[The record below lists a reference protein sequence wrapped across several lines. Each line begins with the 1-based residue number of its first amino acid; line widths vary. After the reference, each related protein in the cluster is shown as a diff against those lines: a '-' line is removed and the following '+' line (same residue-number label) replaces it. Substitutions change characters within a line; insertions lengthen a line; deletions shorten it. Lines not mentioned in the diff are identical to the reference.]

1 MSVSADAAGRSST
14 TGALSLPW
22 IIAASSVG
30 TLIEW
35 YDFYLYGVLAL
46 FFSKHFF
53 SPDLNP
59 TVAFIAS
66 LFVFWTG
73 FLVRPF
79 GAILFGHLGDLIGR
93 KFTFMLTLGLM
104 GAATFVVGLLPGY
117 DVIGALAPIL
127 LVTMRVLQGLA
138 LGGEYGGAATY
149 IAEHSPDGRRGFYTS
164 WIQTTATMG
173 IVLALLV
180 ILICRLSF
188 GDQAFGDWGWRVPFL
203 LSAIL
208 VVLSG
213 YIRLKLE
220 ESPLFARLKEQGK
233 ASTNPAA
240 DSFLSGGKNWG
251 LMLVALFGATAPE
264 GVVWYTGQFYALFY
278 LTTVL
283 KVDYVTVYI
292 IMMIALTLGAPFFVA
307 FGALSDRIGRRNIM
321 TLGFALAVIT
331 YWPVFTW
338 LGTFKDNPV
347 VLTILV
353 FYMVIL
359 VTMVYGPIAAFLV
372 ELFPARIRYTSM
384 SLPYHVGNGVFGGL
398 VPAAGASIAA
408 ITGIALSG
416 LLLSDGDRRDRRRRQ
431 PRLHPRADPQDQNLG
446 RSRRRRAAARPRS
459 ALARRQPLV
468 SRPGAEQR
476 AHPFRD
482 RFVKNIVVKCMEKLF
497 PIRPAIEKVQK
508 LFPDGVGLLDLGN
521 ATSENCRRRQL
532 TFQLYLHG
540 LAPCHNRSNPPVFRW
555 RSVSLRFTRV
565 TDRNRHPFRP
575 AAHNRHAKTRG
586 TECKWSRRSGSRR
599 VPFRHHLHSA
609 IAQRLGDVAAGDDR
623 PRLRG
628 RPACG
633 RRAIPGGS
641 RAPRGA
647 AARPPG

>member
-1 MSVSADAAGRSST
+1 MTVYSETASGGTST
-14 TGALSLPW
+14 SRLSLPW
-22 IIAASSVG
+22 IISASSVG

-53 SPDLNP
+53 SPELSP

-149 IAEHSPDGRRGFYTS
+149 IAEHAPDGKRGLYTS

-180 ILICRLSF
+180 ILICRLAM
-188 GDQAFGDWGWRVPFL
+188 GDQTFGDWGWRVPFL

-233 ASTNPAA
+233 ASSNPAA
-240 DSFLSGGKNWG
+240 ESFLSGGRNWG
-251 LMLVALFGATAPE
+251 LMLFALFGATAPE
-264 GVVWYTGQFYALFY
+264 GVVWYTSQFYALFY
-278 LTTVL
+278 LTAVL

-292 IMMIALTLGAPFFVA
+292 VMMIALTLGAPFFVA

-321 TLGFALAVIT
+321 TLGFALAVIS

-408 ITGIALSG
+408 ITGIPLSG
-416 LLLSDGDRRDRRRRQ
+416 LFYPMAIAAIGVIVS
-431 PRLHPRADPQDQNLG
+431 RAFLREPTHHIKIWDEVGGGAP
-446 RSRRRRAAARPRS
+446 
-459 ALARRQPLV
+459 PLV
-468 SRPGAEQR
+468 
-476 AHPFRD
+476 
-482 RFVKNIVVKCMEKLF
+482 
-497 PIRPAIEKVQK
+497 
-508 LFPDGVGLLDLGN
+508 PD
-521 ATSENCRRRQL
+521 Q
-532 TFQLYLHG
+532 
-540 LAPCHNRSNPPVFRW
+540 P
-555 RSVSLRFTRV
+555 
-565 TDRNRHPFRP
+565 
-575 AAHNRHAKTRG
+575 
-586 TECKWSRRSGSRR
+586 
-599 VPFRHHLHSA
+599 
-609 IAQRLGDVAAGDDR
+609 
-623 PRLRG
+623 
-628 RPACG
+628 
-633 RRAIPGGS
+633 
-641 RAPRGA
+641 
-647 AARPPG
+647 

>member
-1 MSVSADAAGRSST
+1 MSVYAETAGGGAST
-14 TGALSLPW
+14 GRLSLPW
-22 IIAASSVG
+22 IIGASSVG

-46 FFSKHFF
+46 FFSRHFF
-53 SPDLNP
+53 SPELSP

-117 DVIGALAPIL
+117 AVIGALAPIL

-149 IAEHSPDGRRGFYTS
+149 IAEHSPDGKRGFYTS

-180 ILICRLSF
+180 ILACRLGF
-188 GDQAFGDWGWRVPFL
+188 GDAAFGDWGWRVPFL
-203 LSAIL
+203 ISAVLVGLSI
-208 VVLSG
+208 
-213 YIRLKLE
+213 YIRLKLA
-220 ESPLFARLKEQGK
+220 ESPLYARLKEQGK
-233 ASTNPAA
+233 ASANPALE
-240 DSFLSGGKNWG
+240 SFSSARNWG
-251 LMLVALFGATAPE
+251 LILLALFGATAPE

-283 KVDYVTVYI
+283 KVSYVTVYI
-292 IMMIALTLGAPFFVA
+292 IMMIALTAAAPFFLV

-321 TLGFALAVIT
+321 TAGFALAVVSF
-331 YWPVFTW
+331 WPVFTGF
-338 LGTFKDNPV
+338 GTFKENPV
-347 VLTILV
+347 VLTTLV

-398 VPAAGASIAA
+398 VPAVGASIAA

-416 LLLSDGDRRDRRRRQ
+416 LLYPMGI
-431 PRLHPRADPQDQNLG
+431 AALG
-446 RSRRRRAAARPRS
+446 VVVSLPGLRARPD
-459 ALARRQPLV
+459 
-468 SRPGAEQR
+468 E
-476 AHPFRD
+476 
-482 RFVKNIVVKCMEKLF
+482 
-497 PIRPAIEKVQK
+497 VQIW
-508 LFPDGVGLLDLGN
+508 DEV
-521 ATSENCRRRQL
+521 
-532 TFQLYLHG
+532 
-540 LAPCHNRSNPPVFRW
+540 
-555 RSVSLRFTRV
+555 
-565 TDRNRHPFRP
+565 
-575 AAHNRHAKTRG
+575 
-586 TECKWSRRSGSRR
+586 
-599 VPFRHHLHSA
+599 
-609 IAQRLGDVAAGDDR
+609 
-623 PRLRG
+623 
-628 RPACG
+628 
-633 RRAIPGGS
+633 GGS
-641 RAPRGA
+641 P
-647 AARPPG
+647 

>member
-1 MSVSADAAGRSST
+1 MTVSVETVARGAP
-14 TGALSLPW
+14 TGTLRLPW

-53 SPDLNP
+53 SPELNA

-104 GAATFVVGLLPGY
+104 GAATFIVGLLPGY
-117 DVIGALAPIL
+117 GAIGALAPIL

-149 IAEHSPDGRRGFYTS
+149 IAEHAPDGRRGLYTS

-173 IVLALLV
+173 IVFALLV
-180 ILICRLSF
+180 ILICRLSM
-188 GDQAFGDWGWRVPFL
+188 GDQVFGDWGWRIPFL

-208 VVLSG
+208 VVLAG

-233 ASTNPAA
+233 ASSNPAA
-240 DSFLSGGKNWG
+240 ESFLSGGKNWG
-251 LMLVALFGATAPE
+251 LMFFALFGATAPE

-292 IMMIALTLGAPFFVA
+292 IMMIALALGAPFFIA
-307 FGALSDRIGRRNIM
+307 FGALSDKIGRRNIM
-321 TLGFALAVIT
+321 TLGFALAVIS

-408 ITGIALSG
+408 ITGIPLSG
-416 LLLSDGDRRDRRRRQ
+416 LFYPMAIAAIGVVVS
-431 PRLHPRADPQDQNLG
+431 RAFLREPTHRIRIWDEVGGGAP
-446 RSRRRRAAARPRS
+446 
-459 ALARRQPLV
+459 PLV
-468 SRPGAEQR
+468 
-476 AHPFRD
+476 
-482 RFVKNIVVKCMEKLF
+482 
-497 PIRPAIEKVQK
+497 
-508 LFPDGVGLLDLGN
+508 PD
-521 ATSENCRRRQL
+521 Q
-532 TFQLYLHG
+532 
-540 LAPCHNRSNPPVFRW
+540 P
-555 RSVSLRFTRV
+555 
-565 TDRNRHPFRP
+565 
-575 AAHNRHAKTRG
+575 
-586 TECKWSRRSGSRR
+586 
-599 VPFRHHLHSA
+599 
-609 IAQRLGDVAAGDDR
+609 
-623 PRLRG
+623 
-628 RPACG
+628 
-633 RRAIPGGS
+633 
-641 RAPRGA
+641 
-647 AARPPG
+647 

>member
-1 MSVSADAAGRSST
+1 MSVSVGTAGERLAS
-14 TGALSLPW
+14 GVLSLPW

-53 SPDLNP
+53 SPELNP
-59 TVAFIAS
+59 TIAFIAS
-66 LFVFWTG
+66 LLVFWTG

-127 LVTMRVLQGLA
+127 LVSMRVLQGLA

-149 IAEHSPDGRRGFYTS
+149 IAEHAPDGQRGFYTS

-180 ILICRLSF
+180 ILICRLAF
-188 GDQAFGDWGWRVPFL
+188 GDQTFGDWGWRVPFL

-213 YIRLKLE
+213 YIRLKLQ

-240 DSFLSGGKNWG
+240 DSFLSGGRNWG
-251 LMLVALFGATAPE
+251 LMLIALFGATAPE
-264 GVVWYTGQFYALFY
+264 GVVWYTSQFYALFY
-278 LTTVL
+278 LQAVL
-283 KVDYVTVYI
+283 KVNYVTVYI

-321 TLGFALAVIT
+321 TLGFALAVVT

-338 LGTFKDNPV
+338 LGTFKDSPV
-347 VLTILV
+347 VLTVLV

-408 ITGIALSG
+408 ITGVALSG
-416 LLLSDGDRRDRRRRQ
+416 LFYPMTIAAIGVVVSLTFIREPTHRTKIWDEVDGG
-431 PRLHPRADPQDQNLG
+431 A
-446 RSRRRRAAARPRS
+446 
-459 ALARRQPLV
+459 PLV
-468 SRPGAEQR
+468 
-476 AHPFRD
+476 
-482 RFVKNIVVKCMEKLF
+482 
-497 PIRPAIEKVQK
+497 
-508 LFPDGVGLLDLGN
+508 PD
-521 ATSENCRRRQL
+521 Q
-532 TFQLYLHG
+532 
-540 LAPCHNRSNPPVFRW
+540 P
-555 RSVSLRFTRV
+555 
-565 TDRNRHPFRP
+565 
-575 AAHNRHAKTRG
+575 
-586 TECKWSRRSGSRR
+586 
-599 VPFRHHLHSA
+599 
-609 IAQRLGDVAAGDDR
+609 
-623 PRLRG
+623 
-628 RPACG
+628 
-633 RRAIPGGS
+633 
-641 RAPRGA
+641 
-647 AARPPG
+647 

>member
-1 MSVSADAAGRSST
+1 MTVSAPAVGRDAPAGTLR
-14 TGALSLPW
+14 LPW
-22 IIAASSVG
+22 IIAASSAG

-53 SPDLNP
+53 SPELNP

-104 GAATFVVGLLPGY
+104 GAATFIVGLLPGY
-117 DVIGALAPIL
+117 AAIGAFAPIL

-149 IAEHSPDGRRGFYTS
+149 IAEHAPDGKRGLYTS

-173 IVLALLV
+173 IVFALLV
-180 ILICRLSF
+180 ILICRLSM
-188 GDQAFGDWGWRVPFL
+188 GDQTFGDWGWRIPFL

-240 DSFLSGGKNWG
+240 ESFLSGGKNWG
-251 LMLVALFGATAPE
+251 LMLFALFGATAPE
-264 GVVWYTGQFYALFY
+264 GVVWYTSQFYALFY
-278 LTTVL
+278 LTAVL
-283 KVDYVTVYI
+283 KVDYVTVYMV
-292 IMMIALTLGAPFFVA
+292 MMIALTLGAPFFVA

-321 TLGFALAVIT
+321 SLGFALAVIS

-338 LGTFKDNPV
+338 LGTFKDNPAI
-347 VLTILV
+347 LTILV

-408 ITGIALSG
+408 LTGIPLTG
-416 LLLSDGDRRDRRRRQ
+416 LFYPMAIAAIGVVVS
-431 PRLHPRADPQDQNLG
+431 RLFLREPTHHIRIWDEVGGGAP
-446 RSRRRRAAARPRS
+446 
-459 ALARRQPLV
+459 PLV
-468 SRPGAEQR
+468 
-476 AHPFRD
+476 
-482 RFVKNIVVKCMEKLF
+482 
-497 PIRPAIEKVQK
+497 
-508 LFPDGVGLLDLGN
+508 PD
-521 ATSENCRRRQL
+521 Q
-532 TFQLYLHG
+532 
-540 LAPCHNRSNPPVFRW
+540 P
-555 RSVSLRFTRV
+555 
-565 TDRNRHPFRP
+565 
-575 AAHNRHAKTRG
+575 
-586 TECKWSRRSGSRR
+586 
-599 VPFRHHLHSA
+599 
-609 IAQRLGDVAAGDDR
+609 
-623 PRLRG
+623 
-628 RPACG
+628 
-633 RRAIPGGS
+633 
-641 RAPRGA
+641 
-647 AARPPG
+647 